1 MGFVP
6 VTGTATFRPAVPP
19 RDSVVEF
26 VDDRRTVALPVRAAI
41 PVLTKAHAR
50 DDLDPSVALLSGAAL
65 LGMRLVA
72 AGAFEPAP
80 EEPGRPPSWR
90 VGELTDEDEDRVRML
105 ARSRAAG
112 EQDAADAEQVVRAV
126 LDAVADAVPRG
137 APVARSR
144 PAPRRR
150 PVRQAA
156 GEAAPVD
163 SAPDDAFQ
171 ERLQRRIAKIRRG
184 NDLPH
189 LVTISLR
196 VEADEEELV
205 AGSVRLVLQVHDERD
220 PLHMAD
226 ASALWLDDPED
237 HGFGDRARTHAT
249 IALRAAAEAWPV
261 LDRLLALR
269 VPDQI
274 SLEAEEI
281 ASLLEDGVAALAERG
296 VDVLWPRSLGRDL
309 TTSAVLDT
317 KPRRGGTREAPLQT
331 GLLTPDSVFAFQ
343 WQVAL
348 DGDPLTAEE
357 MDTLA
362 TSAAP
367 VVKLRGAWRV
377 VDPSITRKARKRL
390 VRDVKPSE
398 AIAAALSGVATLGED
413 QPAEV
418 VVGASLLKV
427 REQLRT
433 AATREPVEPPAAL
446 QATLRD
452 YQRHGL
458 TWLAELTGL
467 GLGAC
472 LADDMGLGKTLTL
485 ISLHLHRAEEARAA
499 GRAPA
504 PTLVVCPT
512 SLLGNWEAEIR
523 RFAPGVPVRR
533 FHGGTRSLAG
543 LPGVGDGVGGGAE
556 PTLLEPDELQPS
568 GASDDPG
575 FVLTTYGT
583 MRVDT
588 TAKDRPSELGEVTWG
603 LVVADEAQH
612 VKNSRSTT
620 ARGLRSIGSGARV
633 ALTGTPVEND
643 LTELWSILD
652 WAIPGLLGSRQAF
665 RRVWA
670 APIEAGVDPEVT
682 KRFAD
687 LIGPFL
693 LRRRKSDPGIAPEL
707 PPKTETDHP
716 LTLTR
721 EQVVLYEAFVRDT
734 MERIER
740 ADEHTRRGLVLSLLT
755 GCKQICNHPAHFL
768 KQGGA
773 RVAGRSEKIDLLD
786 ELLGTVLAEDGAA
799 LVFTQYV
806 EMARLVARHL
816 TTAGIPHQ
824 LLHGG
829 TPVREREEMVRRF
842 QSDDADRVPVFL
854 LSLKAGGTGLNL
866 TRADH
871 VIHLDRW
878 WNPAVEDQAT
888 DRAYRIGQT
897 KPVQVHRMV
906 TRGTIEERV
915 GLLLE
920 RKRSLADAVLGR
932 GEAALTELSD
942 DELRDLVS
950 LRPA

>member
-1 MGFVP
+1 
-6 VTGTATFRPAVPP
+6 
-19 RDSVVEF
+19 
-26 VDDRRTVALPVRAAI
+26 
-41 PVLTKAHAR
+41 
-50 DDLDPSVALLSGAAL
+50 
-65 LGMRLVA
+65 
-72 AGAFEPAP
+72 
-80 EEPGRPPSWR
+80 
-90 VGELTDEDEDRVRML
+90 
-105 ARSRAAG
+105 
-112 EQDAADAEQVVRAV
+112 
-126 LDAVADAVPRG
+126 
-137 APVARSR
+137 
-144 PAPRRR
+144 
-150 PVRQAA
+150 
-156 GEAAPVD
+156 
-163 SAPDDAFQ
+163 
-171 ERLQRRIAKIRRG
+171 
-184 NDLPH
+184 
-189 LVTISLR
+189 
-196 VEADEEELV
+196 
-205 AGSVRLVLQVHDERD
+205 
-220 PLHMAD
+220 
-226 ASALWLDDPED
+226 
-237 HGFGDRARTHAT
+237 
-249 IALRAAAEAWPV
+249 
-261 LDRLLALR
+261 
-269 VPDQI
+269 
-274 SLEAEEI
+274 
-281 ASLLEDGVAALAERG
+281 
-296 VDVLWPRSLGRDL
+296 
-309 TTSAVLDT
+309 
-317 KPRRGGTREAPLQT
+317 
-331 GLLTPDSVFAFQ
+331 
-343 WQVAL
+343 
-348 DGDPLTAEE
+348 
-357 MDTLA
+357 
-362 TSAAP
+362 
-367 VVKLRGAWRV
+367 
-377 VDPSITRKARKRL
+377 
-390 VRDVKPSE
+390 
-398 AIAAALSGVATLGED
+398 
-413 QPAEV
+413 
-418 VVGASLLKV
+418 
-427 REQLRT
+427 
-433 AATREPVEPPAAL
+433 
-446 QATLRD
+446 
-452 YQRHGL
+452 
-458 TWLAELTGL
+458 
-467 GLGAC
+467 
-472 LADDMGLGKTLTL
+472 
-485 ISLHLHRAEEARAA
+485 
-499 GRAPA
+499 
-504 PTLVVCPT
+504 
-512 SLLGNWEAEIR
+512 
-523 RFAPGVPVRR
+523 
-533 FHGGTRSLAG
+533 
-543 LPGVGDGVGGGAE
+543 LPGVGGGPEPAE
-556 PTLLEPDELQPS
+556 PTLLDPEPTPD
-568 GASDDPG
+568 GDPG

-588 TAKDRPSELGEVTWG
+588 TTKDRPSELAEVTWG

-652 WAIPGLLGSRQAF
+652 WCIPGLLGSRQAF

-816 TTAGIPHQ
+816 ATAGIPHQ

>member
-1 MGFVP
+1 M
-6 VTGTATFRPAVPP
+6 
-19 RDSVVEF
+19 
-26 VDDRRTVALPVRAAI
+26 
-41 PVLTKAHAR
+41 
-50 DDLDPSVALLSGAAL
+50 
-65 LGMRLVA
+65 
-72 AGAFEPAP
+72 
-80 EEPGRPPSWR
+80 
-90 VGELTDEDEDRVRML
+90 
-105 ARSRAAG
+105 
-112 EQDAADAEQVVRAV
+112 
-126 LDAVADAVPRG
+126 
-137 APVARSR
+137 
-144 PAPRRR
+144 
-150 PVRQAA
+150 
-156 GEAAPVD
+156 
-163 SAPDDAFQ
+163 
-171 ERLQRRIAKIRRG
+171 
-184 NDLPH
+184 
-189 LVTISLR
+189 
-196 VEADEEELV
+196 
-205 AGSVRLVLQVHDERD
+205 
-220 PLHMAD
+220 
-226 ASALWLDDPED
+226 
-237 HGFGDRARTHAT
+237 
-249 IALRAAAEAWPV
+249 
-261 LDRLLALR
+261 
-269 VPDQI
+269 
-274 SLEAEEI
+274 
-281 ASLLEDGVAALAERG
+281 
-296 VDVLWPRSLGRDL
+296 
-309 TTSAVLDT
+309 
-317 KPRRGGTREAPLQT
+317 
-331 GLLTPDSVFAFQ
+331 
-343 WQVAL
+343 
-348 DGDPLTAEE
+348 
-357 MDTLA
+357 
-362 TSAAP
+362 
-367 VVKLRGAWRV
+367 
-377 VDPSITRKARKRL
+377 
-390 VRDVKPSE
+390 
-398 AIAAALSGVATLGED
+398 
-413 QPAEV
+413 

-433 AATREPVEPPAAL
+433 AAAREPVEPPAEL

-485 ISLHLHRAEEARAA
+485 ISLHLHRAERARAA
-499 GRAPA
+499 GQAPA

-543 LPGVGDGVGGGAE
+543 LPGVGGGAE
-556 PTLLEPDELQPS
+556 PTLLEPEPTPD
-568 GASDDPG
+568 GDPG

-588 TAKDRPSELGEVTWG
+588 TTKDRSSELGEVTWG

-652 WAIPGLLGSRQAF
+652 WATPGLLGSRQAF

-670 APIEAGVDPEVT
+670 APIEAGVDPAVT
-682 KRFAD
+682 ARFAE

-816 TTAGIPHQ
+816 TVAGIPHQ

-842 QSDDADRVPVFL
+842 QSDGADRVPVFL

-878 WNPAVEDQAT
+878 WNPAIEDQAT

-915 GLLLE
+915 GLLLK

>member
-1 MGFVP
+1 
-6 VTGTATFRPAVPP
+6 
-19 RDSVVEF
+19 
-26 VDDRRTVALPVRAAI
+26 
-41 PVLTKAHAR
+41 
-50 DDLDPSVALLSGAAL
+50 
-65 LGMRLVA
+65 
-72 AGAFEPAP
+72 
-80 EEPGRPPSWR
+80 
-90 VGELTDEDEDRVRML
+90 ML
-105 ARSRAAG
+105 ARSRAVGA
-112 EQDAADAEQVVRAV
+112 QDAADAEQVVRAV

-144 PAPRRR
+144 PAQRRR
-150 PVRQAA
+150 PVRRAA
-156 GEAAPVD
+156 GSVGGTGEVD
-163 SAPDDAFQ
+163 TGEVDTAPDDAFQ

-184 NDLPH
+184 SDLPH

-226 ASALWLDDPED
+226 ASALWIDDPED

-269 VPDQI
+269 VPDQVT
-274 SLEAEEI
+274 LEADEI

-317 KPRRGGTREAPLQT
+317 RPRRGGSREAPLQT

-362 TSAAP
+362 ASAAP

-485 ISLHLHRAEEARAA
+485 ISLHLHRTERARAD
-499 GRAPA
+499 GQAPA

-543 LPGVGDGVGGGAE
+543 LPGVGGGPEPAE
-556 PTLLEPDELQPS
+556 PTLLDPEPTPD
-568 GASDDPG
+568 GDPG

-588 TAKDRPSELGEVTWG
+588 TTKDRPSELGEVTWG

-652 WAIPGLLGSRQAF
+652 WATPGLLGSRQAF

-670 APIEAGVDPEVT
+670 APIEAGVDPAVT
-682 KRFAD
+682 ARFAE

-816 TTAGIPHQ
+816 ATAGIPHQ

-842 QSDDADRVPVFL
+842 QSDDGDRVPVFL

-950 LRPA
+950 LRPT